1 MTNYFKYCI
10 IFLMAICFHAE
21 AMQAQRWGRGTTH
34 RGKMSRI
41 SQSYDT
47 ANVVTAFRDS
57 LALYR
62 YRADSIR
69 QRMSNNT
76 VLRELNA
83 DYRKLFVP
91 LTFYDGV
98 ANDLFAIDN
107 ATSDESDE
115 ALAHIYLY
123 RPDLVR
129 QTNRQIK
136 EAGGVYKTDD
146 IRLAPSTEP
155 VKAVTHP
162 SDNMDVPD
170 IDIFV
175 KKPNFWKFSG
185 DYTLQF
191 YQNYVSSNWYQ
202 GGENSYSMLTTLT
215 LQANYNNKQKLKWEN
230 KLEVRLGLQHLR
242 EDTVRAVKTS
252 EDLIRYT
259 GKLGLQATKQWY
271 YTLQLVANTQ
281 LLRGYA
287 KNGLDVQSDFMSPFN
302 LNLSVGMDYTIN
314 WLKGKITGSA
324 HIAPFAYNYK
334 YCGRSALVSNY
345 SIDEGSHHKGDYGSQ
360 MTVDFT
366 WNIIKDVTWK
376 SRSYLYTT
384 YKRVEM
390 QFENTFTF
398 RVTKYIS
405 AQFFI
410 YPRYDDSAVRDK
422 HHGYFQFK
430 EYLSLGFNYSF

>member
-1 MTNYFKYCI
+1 M
-10 IFLMAICFHAE
+10 LLAVAINACP
-21 AMQAQRWGRGTTH
+21 AQGQRRSKASGRNIAA
-34 RGKMSRI
+34 RYR
-41 SQSYDT
+41 QQRDT
-47 ANVVTAFRDS
+47 AGVVAAFRDS
-57 LALYR
+57 LAFYR
-62 YRADSIR
+62 HKADSTC
-69 QRMSNNT
+69 QRMSRTT
-76 VLRELNA
+76 VLRNLDP
-83 DYRKLFVP
+83 DYRRLFLP

-98 ANDLFAIDN
+98 ADELFAIDSASTD
-107 ATSDESDE
+107 ATDE
-115 ALAHIYLY
+115 ALAHIYIN
-123 RPDLVR
+123 RPDMVR
-129 QTNRQIK
+129 QTHRQME
-136 EAGGVYKTDD
+136 EAGGVYRPDD
-146 IRLAPSTEP
+146 IPPAPTTEP
-155 VKAVTHP
+155 VRAVTRP
-162 SDNMDVPD
+162 ADNMDVPD
-170 IDIFV
+170 IEIFV

-185 DYTLQF
+185 DYTMQF

-230 KLEVRLGLQHLR
+230 KLEIRLGIQHLR

-259 GKLGLQATKQWY
+259 GKLGLQASKQWY

-287 KNGLDVQSDFMSPFN
+287 KNGHDVQSDLMSPFN
-302 LNLSVGMDYTIN
+302 LNLSVGMDYSIN
-314 WLKGKITGSA
+314 WLKGRITGSA
-324 HIAPFAYNYK
+324 HIAPIAYNYK
-334 YCGRSALVSNY
+334 YCGRDALVANY
-345 SIDEGSHHKGDYGSQ
+345 GIDAGRHHKGDCGSQ
-360 MTVDFT
+360 MTVDFA

-376 SRSYLYTT
+376 SRSYFYTT

-390 QFENTFTF
+390 QFENTFSF

-410 YPRYDDSAVRDK
+410 YPRYDDSTARDK